1 MEPRMNT
8 SDTVRATFVMRKG
21 NRDLVKGIAYRYGV
35 SQSEIMNTAPYLF
48 IIMAERSLAERRGQ
62 LSAAK
67 TLAEQAMRS
76 LGSLPRHL
84 VLGDAEERINE
95 ALALEEHSLSK
106 NQVHGPDRGDIED
119 FMQRGFMPFGD
130 PFRETIIA
138 ALKEV
143 GATATVERYRAML
156 QGGEDE
162 DTFLDEEEE
171 AERAEF
177 LEKIL
182 GDIDLSGIELELD
195 LGRRPSEGN
204 EEGAVAARS
213 GPRVAKWQIIVK
225 NGEIAVN
232 TGADALEQFL
242 KRLVSEDPANLE
254 KLRNV
259 RGRVRPLIAQTTEQL
274 YPGRPD
280 LGDYAREFVPGWF
293 VGTNYSHRDVMRLLR
308 AAAEEVG
315 LVWGVDVYVKATPT
329 ENQ

>member
-1 MEPRMNT
+1 
-8 SDTVRATFVMRKG
+8 MRKG
-21 NRDLVKGIAYRYGV
+21 NRDLVKGIAYRYGI

-67 TLAEQAMRS
+67 TLAEQARRS
-76 LGSLPRHL
+76 LGSLPKHL
-84 VLGDAEERINE
+84 VLGDAEERIVE

-106 NQVHGPDRGDIED
+106 NQVHGPDEGDIEN

-130 PFRETIIA
+130 PFRETLIA

-143 GATATVERYRAML
+143 GAAATVERYQAML

-182 GDIDLSGIELELD
+182 GNIDLSEINID
-195 LGRRPSEGN
+195 LGRQQSEGN
-204 EEGAVAARS
+204 EEAEGAAHS
-213 GPRVAKWQIIVK
+213 GPRIAKWQIIVK
-225 NGEIAVN
+225 NDEIAVN

-242 KRLVSEDPANLE
+242 KRLVSEDPAKLE

-280 LGDYAREFVPGWF
+280 LGDFAREFVPGWF

-315 LVWGVDVYVKATPT
+315 LSWGVDVYVKATPT
-329 ENQ
+329 KD